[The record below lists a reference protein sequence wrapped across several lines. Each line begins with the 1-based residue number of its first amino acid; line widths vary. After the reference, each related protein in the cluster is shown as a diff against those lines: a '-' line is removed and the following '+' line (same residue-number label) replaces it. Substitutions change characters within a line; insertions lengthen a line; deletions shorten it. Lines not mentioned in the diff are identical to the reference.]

1 MCGLCNGRTKVDL
14 LSTSTMEVQLCSHCI
29 QEGADDINY
38 FNISMNLFEQR
49 ITAFE
54 QRITAFEQQQEILH
68 KRAG

>member
-1 MCGLCNGRTKVDL
+1 MCELCNGRTRVEL
-14 LSTSTMEVQLCSHCI
+14 LSVSMMEVQLCSHCI

-54 QRITAFEQQQEILH
+54 QQQEILH

>member
-1 MCGLCNGRTKVDL
+1 VCELCNGRTKVDL
-14 LSTSTMEVQLCSHCI
+14 LSVSMMEVQLCSHCI

-54 QRITAFEQQQEILH
+54 QQQEVLH